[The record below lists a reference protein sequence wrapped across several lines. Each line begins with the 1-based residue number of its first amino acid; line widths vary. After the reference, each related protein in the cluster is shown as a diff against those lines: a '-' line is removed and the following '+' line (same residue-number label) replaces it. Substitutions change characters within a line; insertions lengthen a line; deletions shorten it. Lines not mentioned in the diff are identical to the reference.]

1 MSASLS
7 GCKNRSRA
15 SDPSVFLDHQ
25 LTQKLPLSVGGFFF
39 VDFKD
44 NAFQRYR
51 KHLNAHASTGTS
63 LSQRLDTAL
72 RDTGNLALS
81 DNKILQFLLTFSERY
96 SPITSNEFSNLLF
109 FWDVP
114 QDLSQIAAGLYAE
127 ISDGKHL
134 LEDLKQFRNALEAE
148 GTLVEELEGDFLVGY
163 KISPQTFSSPSERLQ
178 ASDSTERALATPQID
193 ALMEQAN
200 AQPLDV
206 PAYIAVSDTVFSVAS
221 SEKLLRRAFLAE
233 IPKDESGA
241 ERIKQ
246 LPSFKRVQEEYRGGQ
261 QFAFMFGDLQPLRIQ
276 LLQWIRESSSP
287 NENQDLL
294 SALEDFPISTITMR
308 GTYDEMPGSDV
319 GILFDEDAGKNKKT
333 LSILE
338 EKDKPSMRLG
348 ATPTQAVFYISLAG
362 RFFRALESLTEESLQ
377 QSNVAS
383 ENATLFEQIKGHMQS
398 FGKVSQLSLGLLPA
412 EGSSFFPSLIASIT
426 SDTDIKALVDNTKGV
441 LSENLKQLP
450 ITKWNQKTIQ
460 GTSVDFLL
468 SPLGVGTYLAAHG
481 QTLLVSTSE
490 SGIES
495 LLSIGNNHE
504 TSLAKDSLPKAIQ
517 SRAESSPLVF
527 TYFNSG
533 QAVNVVKSAEGA
545 LSMFTQGQPL
555 LSSQQMNDL
564 RSFGTSFTVT
574 SYREGFLNF
583 STATKSE

>member
-1 MSASLS
+1 
-7 GCKNRSRA
+7 
-15 SDPSVFLDHQ
+15 
-25 LTQKLPLSVGGFFF
+25 
-39 VDFKD
+39 
-44 NAFQRYR
+44 
-51 KHLNAHASTGTS
+51 
-63 LSQRLDTAL
+63 
-72 RDTGNLALS
+72 
-81 DNKILQFLLTFSERY
+81 
-96 SPITSNEFSNLLF
+96 
-109 FWDVP
+109 
-114 QDLSQIAAGLYAE
+114 
-127 ISDGKHL
+127 
-134 LEDLKQFRNALEAE
+134 
-148 GTLVEELEGDFLVGY
+148 
-163 KISPQTFSSPSERLQ
+163 
-178 ASDSTERALATPQID
+178 
-193 ALMEQAN
+193 
-200 AQPLDV
+200 
-206 PAYIAVSDTVFSVAS
+206 
-221 SEKLLRRAFLAE
+221 
-233 IPKDESGA
+233 
-241 ERIKQ
+241 
-246 LPSFKRVQEEYRGGQ
+246 
-261 QFAFMFGDLQPLRIQ
+261 
-276 LLQWIRESSSP
+276 
-287 NENQDLL
+287 
-294 SALEDFPISTITMR
+294 
-308 GTYDEMPGSDV
+308 
-319 GILFDEDAGKNKKT
+319 
-333 LSILE
+333 
-338 EKDKPSMRLG
+338 MRLG